1 MFSLSFGFIYIMIPG
16 KMPINYYICTGEDP
30 DVDPYTFKKV
40 SFYFSILDTRFN
52 VDFTKFQFP
61 FNAILPAISMVIF
74 LCITIKIMRY
84 KCKINN
90 SSHVIIII
98 NDNNIDESNYDCFQ
112 PLHNLASINT
122 IALAVMLQR
131 KLFRIYEHF
140 HINHFNFRY

>member
-1 MFSLSFGFIYIMIPG
+1 
-16 KMPINYYICTGEDP
+16 MPINYYICTGEDP

-122 IALAVMLQR
+122 IALAVML
-131 KLFRIYEHF
+131 
-140 HINHFNFRY
+140 

>member
-1 MFSLSFGFIYIMIPG
+1 
-16 KMPINYYICTGEDP
+16 MPINYYICTGEDP

-40 SFYFSILDTRFN
+40 RIYSSILDKICNIIFP
-52 VDFTKFQFP
+52 KFQFP

-74 LCITIKIMRY
+74 LSITIKIMRY

-112 PLHNLASINT
+112 PLHNLASMNT
-122 IALAVMLQR
+122 IALAVRLR
-131 KLFRIYEHF
+131 K
-140 HINHFNFRY
+140 NHSGFMSAFILMISALGTKSFNGS